1 MGLRRLSPSTMLRT
15 SSEHLARIALA
26 RVTLAVPLAV
36 AVAGWGPHP
45 STSAVTIHGRV
56 SEAGGWLPGTL
67 RAVVGSPLQLR
78 LVSDDVVHGFA
89 VGRSDAAPLD
99 MPPGQVVQTTLTF
112 DEPGTYTFY
121 CTRWCGPDHWR
132 MRGVIEVSGGQP
144 PAPAIVK
151 PLYELLR

>member
-36 AVAGWGPHP
+36 AVAWWGAHR

-67 RAVVGSPLQLR
+67 RAVVGSPLRLR
-78 LVSDDVVHGFA
+78 LVSGGAVPGFPA
-89 VGRSDAAPLD
+89 GRSEAAPL
-99 MPPGQVVQTTLTF
+99 
-112 DEPGTYTFY
+112 
-121 CTRWCGPDHWR
+121 H
-132 MRGVIEVSGGQP
+132 
-144 PAPAIVK
+144 
-151 PLYELLR
+151 